1 MKKFLAI
8 GIALGSLGSAHAAFN
23 FNLDTNYQVATIPN
37 SGSIQV
43 TFTGTV
49 DVLLPT
55 WDVHTASAEWPGLSP
70 SGPFLTALFDSAFV
84 NYLNGNNPGVDYS
97 GALFSVI
104 VDSTAVAGDYFYNS
118 WGPSILSQMEVF
130 ATDGTNVAS
139 ENEFYG
145 VTLNPV
151 PEPGTMAALG
161 LGVAA
166 LARRRAR
173 RNV

>member
-1 MKKFLAI
+1 MKKLLAI
-8 GIALGSLGSAHAAFN
+8 GIALGSLGSAHAALN
-23 FNLDTNYQVATIPN
+23 FNLNTNYEVATIPN

-43 TFTGTV
+43 TFFGTV

-70 SGPFLTALFDSAFV
+70 SGPFLAALFDSAFV
-84 NYLNGNNPGVDYS
+84 TYVNGFNPGVDYS
-97 GALFSVI
+97 GAILSVT
-104 VDSTAVAGDYFYNS
+104 VNSTDLAGDYFYHS
-118 WGPSILSQMEVF
+118 TTPDQLSEIVVF
-130 ATDGTNVAS
+130 ATDGANVAGD
-139 ENEFYG
+139 NEYYG

-151 PEPGTMAALG
+151 PEPGTMVALG